1 MTYVVLG
8 GALNPIHSLLSV
20 ELHQVLKNQI
30 KEFNV
35 LVSGVSYLEES
46 VIVSPVSSV
55 SIQKVK
61 LSSSLIHCRE

>member
-8 GALNPIHSLLSV
+8 GALNPIHCLLSV

-35 LVSGVSYLEES
+35 LVSGVS
-46 VIVSPVSSV
+46 
-55 SIQKVK
+55 
-61 LSSSLIHCRE
+61 